1 MFLDHKRTVA
11 WVAWIYVDDSIA
23 DYVSWAAWFV
33 YLFTTLDTPLFLSA
47 MEDTNVKLT
56 LDLGHKALAQ
66 MARMSNHH
74 IALVWDLGPNVTL
87 GIKYLAGSILIWKSL
102 EVSWLDCSTS
112 TSVKDSSLVFIT
124 VIDQYHCCMDIQTS
138 FACTITTIIIS

>member
-1 MFLDHKRTVA
+1 MFLDQKRTVA
-11 WVAWIYVDDSIA
+11 WVVDDSIA
-23 DYVSWAAWFV
+23 DYVSWAAAWFV
-33 YLFTTLDTPLFLSA
+33 YLFTTLDTLLFLSA

-102 EVSWLDCSTS
+102 EVSTLDCSTS
-112 TSVKDSSLVFIT
+112 TSVKDSLVVFIT

-138 FACTITTIIIS
+138 FASTTIIIN